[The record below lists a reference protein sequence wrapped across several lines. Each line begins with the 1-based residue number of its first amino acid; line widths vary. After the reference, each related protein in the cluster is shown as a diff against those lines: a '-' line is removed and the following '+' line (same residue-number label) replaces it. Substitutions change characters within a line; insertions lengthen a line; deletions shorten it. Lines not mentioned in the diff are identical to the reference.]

1 MTARIRV
8 LHVEADAAA
17 PTSTELSRA
26 ADGLAVAAAT
36 DAEEAL
42 DRLRTGEFDCV
53 VSDYDLPRTDGI
65 ELLEAV
71 RAERPGLP
79 FVLFTDQGSEGV
91 ASDAI
96 SAGVTDDLRKGSG
109 PEQYRLPASRIRNAV
124 ERTRAERAR
133 TRHLEAIETAREG
146 ISILDDDGVFIY
158 VNEAYADLYG
168 YDPDAMVGE
177 HWELVSPDDGVETVR
192 TEVLPAV
199 ETDGY
204 WHGETTGLRADS
216 TTFSEDHVVSR
227 TDRGDLVCTVR
238 DRSERRDRRAELR
251 LKNKVLEEAPIGITI
266 AAPAAE
272 DTPLE
277 LRRGRRSGD
286 PRRRSRQ
293 RPRGGL
299 LHRRGVERFRTH
311 YRPADRGGPRVGG
324 SCHRRRGRRV
334 TPPGGR
340 PHDDAGTTAR
350 PDTPRALT
358 PTPDPSSGRPRRV

>member
-26 ADGLAVAAAT
+26 AGGLAVAAAT

-53 VSDYDLPRTDGI
+53 VSDYDLPGTDGI

-109 PEQYRLPASRIRNAV
+109 PEQYRLLASRIRNAV

-216 TTFSEDHVVSR
+216 TTFWEDHVVSR

-238 DRSERRDRRAELR
+238 DRSERRDRRAALR

-277 LRRGRRSGD
+277 LRRGRRPGD

-293 RPRGGL
+293 RPRSGL

-311 YRPADRGGPRVGG
+311 HRSENRRGPRVGG

-340 PHDDAGTTAR
+340 PHDDAGTTTR